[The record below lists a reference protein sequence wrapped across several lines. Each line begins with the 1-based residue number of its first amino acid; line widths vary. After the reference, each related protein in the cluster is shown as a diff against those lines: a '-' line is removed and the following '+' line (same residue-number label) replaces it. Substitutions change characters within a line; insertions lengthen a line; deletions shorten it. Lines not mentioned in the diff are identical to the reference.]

1 MDFSKLSNGAKLAL
15 VGGVVLVVNLFL
27 PWYGISGILTLNAF
41 DSVPGFS
48 PGFLAWGGSLIA
60 IAGAVVLLLKA
71 FGTKTVNAGQFK
83 TEQLAV
89 LLGGI
94 GFVLIFLRWI
104 TETDA
109 VKFGV
114 FLGIAASAVVTY
126 GAWMAMKD
134 AGLQMPGMSGGGSGS
149 GGGDSGM

>member
-1 MDFSKLSNGAKLAL
+1 MDFSKLSTGAKVALAGGVAL
-15 VGGVVLVVNLFL
+15 VINLFL
-27 PWYGISGILTLNAF
+27 PWYGVRSFTMNAF

-71 FGTKTVNAGQFK
+71 FGTQEVNAGNFR
-83 TEQLAV
+83 TEQLAT

-94 GFVLIFLRWI
+94 GFVLIVLRWL

-109 VKFGV
+109 TKYGL
-114 FLGIAASAVVTY
+114 FLGIAASAAVTY
-126 GAWMAMKD
+126 GCFSAMKD
-134 AGLQMPGMSGGGSGS
+134 AGLDLPGMGGK
-149 GGGDSGM
+149 